1 MPGRRKVHGRAPWRA
16 TQWKGQPEP
25 FMSCTLSLE
34 AECVGLRLP
43 AGTELV
49 CRGGTVWVTI
59 EAPGR
64 ASPDLLLARGERHR
78 LQGDAEVF
86 LAALHGAGPAL
97 CRIEA
102 PRQRRGPG
110 FKWLRGLASWPF
122 ARLPGRSMPPRA

>member
-1 MPGRRKVHGRAPWRA
+1 
-16 TQWKGQPEP
+16 
-25 FMSCTLSLE
+25 MSCTLSLE
-34 AECVGLRLP
+34 AECVGLRLR

-64 ASPDLLLARGERHR
+64 PSPDVLLARGERHR
-78 LQGDAEVF
+78 LLGDTAVF

-102 PRQRRGPG
+102 PPQRRGRAW
-110 FKWLRGLASWPF
+110 FRWLRGPASWPF
-122 ARLPGRSMPPRA
+122 ARLPGKSMRPRG

>member
-1 MPGRRKVHGRAPWRA
+1 
-16 TQWKGQPEP
+16 
-25 FMSCTLSLE
+25 MSCTLSLE
-34 AECVGLRLP
+34 AECVGLRLR

-64 ASPDLLLARGERHR
+64 ASPDVLLARGERHR
-78 LQGDAEVF
+78 LQRDAEVF

-102 PRQRRGPG
+102 PQRRGRAW
-110 FKWLRGLASWPF
+110 FRWLRNPASWRF
-122 ARLPGRSMPPRA
+122 ARPPDRSMPPRA